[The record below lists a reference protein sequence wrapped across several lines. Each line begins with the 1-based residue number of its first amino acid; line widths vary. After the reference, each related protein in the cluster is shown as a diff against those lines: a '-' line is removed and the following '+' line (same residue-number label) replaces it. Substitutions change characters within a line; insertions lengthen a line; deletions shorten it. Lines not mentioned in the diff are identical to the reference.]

1 MDKHLERMRAR
12 RAVRAALYEQLAI
25 LDQLGEMLA
34 AIELNS
40 TIELLNAQLG
50 EQTSDEEIRRL
61 QRNYLSD

>member
-1 MDKHLERMRAR
+1 MDKHLERMRAL

-50 EQTSDEEIRRL
+50 EQTSDDEIRRL

>member
-1 MDKHLERMRAR
+1 MDKHLERMRAL

-50 EQTSDEEIRRL
+50 EQTSDDEIRCL

>member
-1 MDKHLERMRAR
+1 MDKHLERMRAL

>member
-1 MDKHLERMRAR
+1 MDKHLERMRAL
-12 RAVRAALYEQLAI
+12 RAVRAALHEQLAI

-50 EQTSDEEIRRL
+50 EQMGDEEIGRL

>member
-1 MDKHLERMRAR
+1 MDKPLERMRAL

-40 TIELLNAQLG
+40 AIELLNTQLG
-50 EQTSDEEIRRL
+50 ELTSDDEIQRL
-61 QRNYLSD
+61 QRKYLSD